1 MKNNHAHFKKYPLAL
16 LQPNKK
22 LISMLKDKKISIINV
37 NFRTRSVG
45 AFFLLFKSWP
55 AVVVHSNFQ
64 GVMITPLL
72 Q

>member
-1 MKNNHAHFKKYPLAL
+1 MKNNHAHFILWPFYSLI
-16 LQPNKK
+16 KK
-22 LISMLKDKKISIINV
+22 LISMLKDKKISIVNA
-37 NFRTRSVG
+37 NFRTRSAE

-72 Q
+72 